1 MLELPPSSCLS
12 KWAGEAERRL
22 RDTFTEARRR
32 SPCIVFLDELD
43 ALTMNRDIM
52 DDTGARRVLSELLI
66 QMSAV
71 HPEDRVVVIAATNRI
86 RDIDPAI
93 LRRFQKTIEVP
104 LPTLEEREQIIL
116 ANFNGITH
124 TLTSDE
130 IHSLSEATVDWSGSL
145 LNVSQFDAITS
156 RIYAEKQQ

>member
-1 MLELPPSSCLS
+1 
-12 KWAGEAERRL
+12 
-22 RDTFTEARRR
+22 
-32 SPCIVFLDELD
+32 
-43 ALTMNRDIM
+43 MNRDIM

>member
-1 MLELPPSSCLS
+1 M
-12 KWAGEAERRL
+12 
-22 RDTFTEARRR
+22 
-32 SPCIVFLDELD
+32 FLDELD

-145 LNVSQFDAITS
+145 LNVSQFCAITS